1 MTRNGSSRAAKWTCV
16 SPCLEVALTLVEK
29 AGDFINDKLW
39 HRIVQ
44 VVTNARELHE
54 PAARSA
60 LAKLRAGMCHEMLV
74 KAGAY
79 FLGEFGHTLGGAMGA
94 E

>member
-1 MTRNGSSRAAKWTCV
+1 M
-16 SPCLEVALTLVEK
+16 EK

-79 FLGEFGHTLGGAMGA
+79 FLGEFGHTLGGAMGEGLYRSPA
-94 E
+94 HTRAQRVKQVPPRDAGQS